1 MERDG
6 VFGNHGVGYG
16 ENPLNRAGKDD
27 EHTHHD
33 RLDRC
38 ASCGTCSFVAARMR
52 RRIVSCETPYAAA
65 TVRRGSFCS
74 TTCCMIS
81 GQCSVGRPYVGCF
94 GPGRRLL
101 TIGGGLTSYAPSW
114 ASTSW
119 TLRYSV
125 PAGARK
131 RYKIGDSVVETRRFR
146 SVPRAD
152 PGCPSRPGSVSCS
165 SHPASAHVRFS
176 PLQRGQ
182 LQAPL
187 FQQWVYCFPSSS
199 LWFPPPR
206 HQATC
211 NSSPSSSS
219 YLVGSGTNKQDRIW

>member
-119 TLRYSV
+119 TLRYSL

-146 SVPRAD
+146 FCSCQCRCHLTSSFSRAILL
-152 PGCPSRPGSVSCS
+152 C
-165 SHPASAHVRFS
+165 
-176 PLQRGQ
+176 
-182 LQAPL
+182 
-187 FQQWVYCFPSSS
+187 YPSSV
-199 LWFPPPR
+199 LY
-206 HQATC
+206 A
-211 NSSPSSSS
+211 
-219 YLVGSGTNKQDRIW
+219 